1 MPSAKNAPESSQMN
15 QSAKPLNSGLKIGDT
30 PVLTNQL
37 SSAMTG
43 DSARN
48 IQISER
54 SKYHA
59 TLGTNPQHE
68 VSQFSYISRTDPA
81 ASSIHH
87 TVAAK

>member
-15 QSAKPLNSGLKIGDT
+15 QSATPLNSGLKIGDT
-30 PVLTNQL
+30 PVLTNQI

-48 IQISER
+48 MQISER
-54 SKYHA
+54 SKYQA

-81 ASSIHH
+81 ASSIQH
-87 TVAAK
+87 TIAAK